1 MNHLQAQQLNKNL
14 YQAVDNKNVDYLK
27 ENLSQKIR
35 FRMGS
40 NPAATDKAEILE
52 ANSQFF
58 KSIHSMSHT
67 IEDVISQV
75 ANKEGGVVVKIA
87 CHGRVDYVRLDGT
100 EHSAV
105 FSAVLQIEDNLITDY
120 LVFADLSGL
129 FID

>member
-1 MNHLQAQQLNKNL
+1 MNQLQSQQLVKNL
-14 YQAVDNKNVDYLK
+14 YHAVDNKNVAYLK
-27 ENLSQKIR
+27 DNLSQSIR
-35 FRMGS
+35 FRIGN
-40 NPAATDKAEILE
+40 NPIATDKTEILE

-58 KSIHSMSHT
+58 NSIQSMKHT
-67 IEDVISQV
+67 VEDVISQL
-75 ANKEGGVVVKIA
+75 ANKEGEVVVKIA

-105 FSAVLQIEDNLITDY
+105 FSTVLGIEDNLITDY